1 MNRSVKRDMRK
12 QGFTLVEI
20 ALALGIFA
28 FAIVAIMALFP
39 VGLRSANESRVETI
53 VTQIARTVLSDLRTG
68 PFNQAR
74 IFVKPIPLANGQ
86 KPISN
91 IENPGAYHYIAYDL
105 NIPHMDPP
113 PVNADRPV
121 VLLYSDGGKIQ
132 KDLTQ
137 TTKYTSGDSEGAFI
151 VKVESRLVQATAP
164 VLAQVTVTVESP
176 AAAPS
181 ANRTKYPVVTLMGD
195 TR

>member
-1 MNRSVKRDMRK
+1 MSRNVIGAMRQ

-68 PFNQAR
+68 EFKKAR
-74 IFVKPIPLANGQ
+74 IVIAPLPVAGTTPGPTQ
-86 KPISN
+86 IREFDLS
-91 IENPGAYHYIAYDL
+91 ENPPGPVFLVYTAGGQIVKSLTSQAAYNKA
-105 NIPHMDPP
+105 NP
-113 PVNADRPV
+113 
-121 VLLYSDGGKIQ
+121 DG
-132 KDLTQ
+132 DFL
-137 TTKYTSGDSEGAFI
+137 
-151 VKVESRLVQATAP
+151 VKVESRLVQTTAP

-176 AAAPS
+176 AAAPVE
-181 ANRTKYPVVTLMGD
+181 NRTTYPVVTLMGD